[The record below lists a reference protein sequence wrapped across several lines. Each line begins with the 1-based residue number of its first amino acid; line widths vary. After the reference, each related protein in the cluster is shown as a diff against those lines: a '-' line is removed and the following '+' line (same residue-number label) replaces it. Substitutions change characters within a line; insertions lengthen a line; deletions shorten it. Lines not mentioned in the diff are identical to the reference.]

1 MDPFSALSIATAVL
15 QFVDFGTKL
24 LSGAHEIYYSTT
36 GTTEENSLHRLAA
49 KCGTLSKE
57 LLQLIRRS
65 IPSDPKSKRA
75 VLRAIFTDRL
85 HEKEEAS
92 IVGYIEGI
100 SELKQRFQSLAEES
114 FDGFA
119 SLQTNLNS
127 FHTVLKSTVSSN
139 ASALLQELLNTP
151 SQALA
156 ETRILQG
163 MASAS
168 MHQRENQIDEAH
180 FETFRWIVDDASKS
194 HGLYRRRFN
203 QWVREGTGVFHIS
216 GKLGSGKSTLMKFPS
231 THKHTIN
238 GLEQWAGRKRLT
250 LDGLLCGVLHDTL
263 KQCLEF
269 IPVVF
274 PEQWE
279 ESMRSDWRVHLQFRF
294 SQKDIRAA
302 LSTLLHNEELY
313 KKHRLCFFID
323 GLDEC
328 LETYQEDYHDM
339 VNLLLGWIDVAPF
352 DLKLCPSSRNYEI
365 FRTAFKDEKRLQLH
379 ELTRHD
385 IENFVIHRLKGF
397 EICSYTKSAAQA
409 KQKLVKEIVDRADG
423 VFLWVALVL
432 KSLRGSLKYDNQLE
446 HLLRRIQMIPR
457 EMEPLIDHLLTWAN
471 PLDRISAY
479 RTFAVVGKLSELGMA
494 PMTLLRDSFS
504 SDYEMD
510 TTFAMHT
517 ELRGCG

>member
-1 MDPFSALSIATAVL
+1 MDYIEDVSING
-15 QFVDFGTKL
+15 F
-24 LSGAHEIYYSTT
+24 
-36 GTTEENSLHRLAA
+36 
-49 KCGTLSKE
+49 
-57 LLQLIRRS
+57 
-65 IPSDPKSKRA
+65 
-75 VLRAIFTDRL
+75 
-85 HEKEEAS
+85 EKEQGS
-92 IVGYIEGI
+92 
-100 SELKQRFQSLAEES
+100 STSPES
-114 FDGFA
+114 WD
-119 SLQTNLNS
+119 L
-127 FHTVLKSTVSSN
+127 
-139 ASALLQELLNTP
+139 
-151 SQALA
+151 
-156 ETRILQG
+156 
-163 MASAS
+163 
-168 MHQRENQIDEAH
+168 
-180 FETFRWIVDDASKS
+180 
-194 HGLYRRRFN
+194 
-203 QWVREGTGVFHIS
+203 
-216 GKLGSGKSTLMKFPS
+216 GKK
-231 THKHTIN
+231 
-238 GLEQWAGRKRLT
+238 T

-263 KQCLEF
+263 KQCPEF

-409 KQKLVKEIVDRADG
+409 KQKL
-423 VFLWVALVL
+423 
-432 KSLRGSLKYDNQLE
+432 
-446 HLLRRIQMIPR
+446 
-457 EMEPLIDHLLTWAN
+457 PLIDHLLTWAN

-494 PMTLLRDSFS
+494 PMTLLRDSFL

-517 ELRGCG
+517 ELRAQARLNDQPRGLLEIKPLPCRGHLSMKHPDIEHVTFTHRSVFDFLQTHHVLDIMEACEGYDIVDAMSQIVLAEIKFFGLYTFHSTRLRWLLLKDLPQLQGYCQKEVRGVSTFRFFDELDHAVLCTQGLSPLQDQQNQLPVYISKTGHFTPSACYFSVFHWSIYTQYVEYMRYKVFQDSRLVLDKFQFTHILACIIESIHTWKALPRAHTWRSLTSRDGPIPIF